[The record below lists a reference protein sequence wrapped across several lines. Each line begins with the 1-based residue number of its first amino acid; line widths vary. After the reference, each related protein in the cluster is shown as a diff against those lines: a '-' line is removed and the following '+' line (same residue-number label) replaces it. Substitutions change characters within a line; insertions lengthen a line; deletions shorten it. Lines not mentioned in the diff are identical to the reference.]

1 MYPRLLIVDDDEAI
15 ARQLRWAL
23 ADEFDIKVST
33 GNKEEV
39 LTLLSEFSPD
49 VITLDINLSGSS
61 EGNEGLGLLPE
72 ILKANS
78 FVKVVMIT
86 ANDTKD
92 NALTAIKNGA
102 FDFYVKPI
110 DTQEISIILNR
121 AVHLKRLEEELYL
134 SSRTG
139 DISFAGIVGKSG
151 PMLEVFS
158 MIQAVAPNDFTVL
171 VTGESGTGKELV
183 ARAIHSMSPRRE
195 RPFVVVNCGAIPEN
209 LLESELFG
217 YKKGAFTGAVT
228 DKKGRFELADRGT
241 LFLDEVGEL
250 PLHLQVK
257 LLRVLQE
264 KVIQPIGSNRDIPLD
279 IRIIAATNSD
289 LKAKVGAGD
298 FREDLYYRLNVINI
312 KLPPLRARGDDI
324 VLLAQYFVDRF
335 SSQIGKKISGLTDAA
350 IKRLVSYPWPGNVRQ
365 LENTILRAV
374 ILTQSQFI
382 DADTIIFE
390 GISARPELS
399 LSLPDSLKQAK
410 EMVERMLV
418 ERALKKADNNISK
431 AAKILE
437 ISRPQLYQLMAR
449 YGMKETQA

>member
-110 DTQEISIILNR
+110 DTQEISIILKR

>member
-15 ARQLRWAL
+15 ARQLKWAL

-33 GNKEEV
+33 GSREEV
-39 LTLLSEFSPD
+39 LSLLSEFSPD
-49 VITLDINLSGSS
+49 VVTLDINLSGSS

-72 ILKANS
+72 ILKINS

-110 DTQEISIILNR
+110 DTQEISIILRR

-134 SSRTG
+134 SSRAG
-139 DISFAGIVGKSG
+139 DISFAGIVGKSS

-228 DKKGRFELADRGT
+228 DKKGRFELADHGT

-264 KVIQPIGSNRDIPLD
+264 KVIQPIGSNKDIPLD

-289 LKAKVGAGD
+289 LKAKVESGD
-298 FREDLYYRLNVINI
+298 FREDLYYRLNVIDI

-324 VLLAQYFVDRF
+324 ALLAQYFVDRF
-335 SSQIGKKISGLTDAA
+335 SHQVGKKISGLTDAA
-350 IKRLVSYPWPGNVRQ
+350 IKKLVSYPWPGNVRQ

-382 DADTIIFE
+382 DSDAIVFE
-390 GISARPELS
+390 GISAKPELS

-410 EMVERMLV
+410 EIVERMLV
-418 ERALKKADNNISK
+418 ERALKKAGNNISR

-449 YGMKETQA
+449 YGMKEANH